1 MNGGV
6 RTRDRAATEAR
17 ILAAA
22 LPLFANAAY
31 DRVTVRAI
39 AEAADANPALISRY
53 YGSKQQLFG
62 EMVADTIDFEPLL
75 HGPLADLPER
85 LAEFCLRKRDTR
97 ERMLMEALNRSA
109 AVPELRSAIA
119 DSVDTHFVQPL
130 ARLLGGPDARERALV
145 VTALMNGVGGQ
156 RRSLG
161 ARALPTGDD
170 AGPAL
175 DVLAATF
182 ATALRLPRRE

>member
-1 MNGGV
+1 MNGV

-22 LPLFANAAY
+22 LQLFAGAAY

-53 YGSKQQLFG
+53 FGSKQELFG
-62 EMVADTIDFEPLL
+62 EMVADAIDFEPLL
-75 HGPLADLPER
+75 DGPLPGLPRR
-85 LAEFCLRKRDTR
+85 LAEQCLRKRDTR
-97 ERMLMEALNRSA
+97 SRMLMEALNRSA
-109 AVPELRSAIA
+109 AVPELRVAIA
-119 DSVDTHFVQPL
+119 DSIDTHFIQPL
-130 ARLLGGPDARERALV
+130 ARMLGGPDARERALV

-161 ARALPTGDD
+161 PRGLPVGSD
-170 AGPAL
+170 AQPAL
-175 DVLAATF
+175 DVLIATF
-182 ATALRLPRRE
+182 ASALGLPR